1 MKKRLSGYKLS
12 RSTAQRGALLKGL
25 IRSLVAHEEIVT
37 TVTKAKAVTPLFER
51 LLTQARTGTVAAR
64 RAIASQ
70 LQSASLIKR
79 LVDTIAPRYQDSK
92 GGYTSLTKIG
102 PRRGD
107 NAVMVK
113 LALTKKS
120 STSKTLAKPAVD
132 TETSKKKVVTA
143 VPAAPQIEKVAP
155 VKAAP
160 KLVRR
165 TGKRGDK

>member
-102 PRRGD
+102 SRRGD
-107 NAVMVK
+107 NAMMVK

-120 STSKTLAKPAVD
+120 STSKTVAKPLD
-132 TETSKKKVVTA
+132 METSKKKVVA
-143 VPAAPQIEKVAP
+143 PALAAPQIEKVAP